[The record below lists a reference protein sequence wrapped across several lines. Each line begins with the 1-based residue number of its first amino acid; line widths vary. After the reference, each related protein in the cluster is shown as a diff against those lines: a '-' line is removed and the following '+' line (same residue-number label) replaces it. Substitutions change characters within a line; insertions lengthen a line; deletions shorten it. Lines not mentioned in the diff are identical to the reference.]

1 MGAQTEYDDEQK
13 VKVAREMK
21 VMSGRAMQLIKE
33 GRVPYEAFRNDVAD
47 KFMEWGMRVDKIPPP
62 DAPLNV
68 VMEGFTNMDRAADD
82 ILATLAP
89 QMQDVAAEDMPAG
102 QKDPFSGAITPI
114 SGRGGAGGNARIDY
128 LDYLTGDLSPE
139 DEVSA
144 RRVAAGLDP
153 RANLS
158 ADERIAN
165 DPNLSERV
173 ADSQSQIREAV
184 KFAEM
189 QGSQRSQY
197 IDGAFTSVQKL
208 DQNIRN
214 IDKAIEAIDSGA
226 NTGFIESN
234 FFPSIRAATVEL
246 EQVQNMLGLD
256 VIGSVT
262 FGALSKGELD
272 LALETALPTGLQED
286 ELKVWL
292 DNKKVAQSRL
302 REYYKEQMDHLDQ
315 GGSVASFMRQK
326 ERGKDVILQQAR
338 DAIAAGKPIDAIHK
352 MLRDRGVDPDE
363 L

>member
-1 MGAQTEYDDEQK
+1 
-13 VKVAREMK
+13 
-21 VMSGRAMQLIKE
+21 
-33 GRVPYEAFRNDVAD
+33 
-47 KFMEWGMRVDKIPPP
+47 
-62 DAPLNV
+62 
-68 VMEGFTNMDRAADD
+68 MEGFTNMDRAADD

-114 SGRGGAGGNARIDY
+114 SGRGGAGGNARIEY
-128 LDYLTGDLSPE
+128 MDYLTGDLSPE